1 MAVSVCVQHLLPVRF
16 FSPNTTR
23 EVTFF
28 SLTRQISMEYGVQ
41 YVGTFSDFVKWIER
55 EKNILSTL
63 FFFGAES
70 RVATNFFF

>member
-1 MAVSVCVQHLLPVRF
+1 
-16 FSPNTTR
+16 
-23 EVTFF
+23 
-28 SLTRQISMEYGVQ
+28 MEYGVQ

-70 RVATNFFF
+70 RVATNLFF